1 MMRETI
7 EVKTT
12 EGTVLCSYYASERIE
27 GAERINKSVERMRH
41 LLEATYP
48 RAELGDIE
56 YELYVYES
64 EEVNAFSTKTEEG
77 YVIAFSTAVFIKFY
91 KVVKNMFFVEEIRKW
106 FEVSPTQTEYCI
118 NAIYDY
124 MNWFIA
130 FHELF
135 HIINGHCKWLSV
147 MGIFHAEKL
156 TKNERRDNLQI
167 QIVESDADYCAIQA
181 CVNLIFIQIINEGAF
196 DEKTDSVRRYDLIEA
211 AKQEILFM
219 EFAVYQIFLLFSQ
232 EEKAIGNT
240 EDLLKYDHPYA
251 SIRMAYSFS
260 VMIYQLSSFLPMDE
274 VKELVYKIAGICIA
288 YDRIYYAE
296 EAFERSLVSLAFTE
310 RGVQHVMRL
319 HNGWNHIVDQL
330 NKYSYI
336 KQKEKEEI
344 SELQYWVK
352 EDGTMMWE

>member
-1 MMRETI
+1 MIRETI

-12 EGTVLCSYYASERIE
+12 EGTVLCRYYASEWIE
-27 GAERINKSVERMRH
+27 GAERINKSVERMRQ

-64 EEVNAFSTKTEEG
+64 EEVNAFSAKTEEG

-91 KVVKNMFFVEEIRKW
+91 KVVKNMFLVEEIRRW
-106 FEVSPTQTEYCI
+106 FGIPPTQAEDCI

-135 HIINGHCKWLSV
+135 HIINGHCKWLSG

-156 TKNERRDNLQI
+156 TKNERGDNLQI

-196 DEKTDSVRRYDLIEA
+196 DENTDLDRCHELIEA

-232 EEKAIGNT
+232 DEKAIGNMD
-240 EDLLKYDHPYA
+240 DLLKYDHPYA
-251 SIRMAYSFS
+251 SIRMAYSFAA
-260 VMIYQLSSFLPMDE
+260 MIYQLSFYLTMDE
-274 VKELVYKIAGICIA
+274 VTELVYKIAGICIA

-296 EAFERSLVSLAFTE
+296 EVFQRSLVSLAFTE
-310 RGVQHVMRL
+310 RGVQHVMLL

-330 NKYSYI
+330 SKYSHI
-336 KQKEKEEI
+336 KLKEKEEI
-344 SELQYWVK
+344 PELQYWVK